1 MAHLTSTPCQD
12 IQSWRQIQEDVLQ
25 AILKD
30 VPLTPH
36 TRTGHDPPLVVKVA
50 QHNEKTL
57 VLLSEYILNG
67 DLDFVEGDVGRSGGG
82 GVGRLD
88 GLGLDAFAALDEE
101 DRDSFLYSGGTIGLE

>member
-1 MAHLTSTPCQD
+1 MVE
-12 IQSWRQIQEDVLQ
+12 I
-25 AILKD
+25 
-30 VPLTPH
+30 
-36 TRTGHDPPLVVKVA
+36 A

-57 VLLSEYILNG
+57 VFLSEDILDG

-101 DRDSFLYSGGTIGLE
+101 DRDSFLYLRGMIGLE